1 MKGLSNKLTVMTG
14 IASLVLSSGAFAL
27 NSSDTVVDPV
37 TGFFVGTTHVIT
49 DPFRPGM
56 MHGTEYLVSDKHS
69 NDVKIMDG
77 IKNGR
82 HVSSEGNMI
91 VDYHM
96 YKGDKITN
104 LSTHRSGTITGIKHH
119 GTMDTMGAN
128 GKIVRYQYVTFKVKP
143 L

>member
-14 IASLVLSSGAFAL
+14 IASLVLSTGAFAL

-37 TGFFVGTTHVIT
+37 TGFFVGTTRVIT
-49 DPFRPGM
+49 DPFRTGM
-56 MHGTEYLVSDKHS
+56 MHGTEYLISDKHS

-82 HVSSEGNMI
+82 HVSSEGNMK

-104 LSTHRSGTITGIKHH
+104 LSTHRSGTITGIKHY
-119 GTMDTMGAN
+119 GTMDAMGTN
-128 GKIVRYQYVTFKVKP
+128 GKTVRYQYVTFKVKP